1 MYHIDTSTFIKH
13 YYPQN
18 HTQMQQVVF
27 SIKEDILWDHIL
39 NNINQ
44 NKDKHR
50 PRFLNDMEK
59 AFIESELK
67 LQEAIYKLDYLQNN
81 YKQNLIFKLTLVVT
95 QA

>member
-1 MYHIDTSTFIKH
+1 
-13 YYPQN
+13 
-18 HTQMQQVVF
+18 
-27 SIKEDILWDHIL
+27 
-39 NNINQ
+39 
-44 NKDKHR
+44 
-50 PRFLNDMEK
+50 MEK